1 MSGSA
6 TLEAAGSGVAGSQV
20 KGVTAQY
27 QLDATNGT
35 AELSSTS
42 INPGGGPSGV
52 HPYDSGTI
60 LGNTP
65 PGKPGEKLVNGTVQR
80 SNVLITT
87 GPNNNCLQSTSTPNG
102 GNPTEP
108 VGSKKADGLS
118 GSPSRE

>member
-60 LGNTP
+60 LGTVP
-65 PGKPGEKLVNGTVQR
+65 PGKPGIKLVDGTVQR

-87 GPNNNCLQSTSTPNG
+87 GPNNNCLQSTYAVGG
-102 GNPTEP
+102 GNPTKP
-108 VGSKKADGLS
+108 VGAKKADGLS

>member
-60 LGNTP
+60 LGTVP
-65 PGKPGEKLVNGTVQR
+65 PGKPGIKLVDGTVQR

-87 GPNNNCLQSTSTPNG
+87 GPNNNCLQSSYAVGG
-102 GNPTEP
+102 GNPIEP
-108 VGSKKADGLS
+108 VGAKKADGLS

>member
-42 INPGGGPSGV
+42 INPSGGPSGV

-60 LGNTP
+60 LGTVP
-65 PGKPGEKLVNGTVQR
+65 PGKPGLKLVDGTVQR

-87 GPNNNCLQSTSTPNG
+87 GPNNNCLQSISTPNG
-102 GNPTEP
+102 GVPTAP
-108 VGSKKADGLS
+108 VGAKAADGLS
-118 GSPSRE
+118 GAPERE

>member
-27 QLDATNGT
+27 QHDATSGT

-60 LGNTP
+60 LGTVP
-65 PGKPGEKLVNGTVQR
+65 PGKPGLKLVDGTVQR

-87 GPNNNCLQSTSTPNG
+87 GPHNNCLQPSYATG
-102 GNPTEP
+102 GGSPTEP
-108 VGSKKADGLS
+108 TGAKKADGLS